1 MSDIAVSLS
10 NAVALVDC
18 NSFYASCERVFNP
31 RLENKPVIVLS
42 NNDGCVVAL
51 TDESKKIG
59 IRMGQPYFQI
69 KDICKRYNIHAFS
82 SNYTLYG
89 DMSRR
94 VMRTISDFV
103 PEMEIYSIDEAFLN
117 FAGFREVDIIEY
129 SKEIRRTVLK
139 NTGIPVSVGIGP
151 TKVLSKVANKIAK
164 KNKIESQ
171 GVFSLLGKEAQERIL
186 KTFPTDDIWGI
197 GAQSAKKLAHHRIF
211 TAAQLR
217 DANEHLIQKE
227 LTVVGRRIVEEL
239 RGISCI
245 DLELIQNDKK
255 QIVSSRSFGQPIA
268 SLEGLKEPIAHHVS
282 TSFAKLRKQN
292 SIAKTIIVFIHT
304 NRFKNTPQ
312 YYNSGSI
319 EMMSGTSVTNKAIR
333 AAFSIL
339 EKIYKPGFEYK
350 KAGVILA
357 DIAPKNLSQLDF
369 FNRHDTA
376 REDALMNAMDKI
388 NARNGKGTAHFA
400 ACGISRF
407 WEMASRMKSRAYT
420 TRWSEIL
427 EAK

>member
-1 MSDIAVSLS
+1 MEDS
-10 NAVALVDC
+10 NGILDKAIALVDC

-31 RLENKPVIVLS
+31 KLENKPVIVLS
-42 NNDGCVVAL
+42 NNDGCVVAR

-69 KDICKRYNIHAFS
+69 KDICKKHDVKVFS

-94 VMRTISDFV
+94 VMRTLSEFI

-117 FAGFREVDIIEY
+117 FSGFREKDIIEC
-129 SKEIRRTVLK
+129 SKEIRRIVLQ
-139 NTGIPVSVGIGP
+139 NTGIPVSIGIGP
-151 TKVLSKVANKIAK
+151 TKVLSKVANKISK
-164 KNKIESQ
+164 KNKEKSQ
-171 GVFSLLGKEAQERIL
+171 GVFSILGKDTQDRYL
-186 KTFPTDDIWGI
+186 KTFPTEDIWGI
-197 GAQSAKKLAHHRIF
+197 GPQSAKKLAQHKIF

-217 DANEHLIQKE
+217 DSNEYLIQKE

-255 QIVSSRSFGQPIA
+255 QIISSRSFGKPIT
-268 SLEGLKEPIAHHVS
+268 LIEDLKESIANHIT
-282 TSFAKLRKQN
+282 TSFAKLRKQK
-292 SIAKTIIVFIHT
+292 SIARTIIIFIHT

-319 EMMSGTSVTNKAIR
+319 ELVSGTSVTNKAIKL
-333 AAFSIL
+333 AFNTL
-339 EKIYKPGFEYK
+339 EKIYRPGFEYK

-369 FNRHDTA
+369 FNKHDTDT
-376 REDALMNAMDKI
+376 EDTLMSTIDRI
-388 NARNGKGTAHFA
+388 NAREGKGSVHFA
-400 ACGISRF
+400 ACGISKF
-407 WEMASRMKSRAYT
+407 WEMASKMKSQAYT
-420 TRWSEIL
+420 TRWTEIF
-427 EAK
+427 EVT

>member
-1 MSDIAVSLS
+1 MEKNSRPE
-10 NAVALVDC
+10 NAIALVDC

-42 NNDGCVVAL
+42 NNDGCVVAR

-69 KDICKRYNIHAFS
+69 KDVCEKYDVKVFS

-94 VMRTISDFV
+94 VMSTLSEFV

-117 FAGFREVDIIEY
+117 FSGFREDDIIEC
-129 SKEIRRTVLK
+129 SKEIRRVVLQ
-139 NTGIPVSVGIGP
+139 NTGIPVSIGIGP

-164 KNKIESQ
+164 KYKDQSQ
-171 GVFSLLGKEAQERIL
+171 GVFSILGKETQHRCL
-186 KTFPTDDIWGI
+186 KTFPTEDIWGI
-197 GAQSAKKLAHHRIF
+197 GSQSTKKLAQHRIF

-217 DANEHLIQKE
+217 DSNEYLVQKE
-227 LTVVGRRIVEEL
+227 LTIIGRRIVEEL

-245 DLELIQNDKK
+245 DLELLQNDKK
-255 QIVSSRSFGQPIA
+255 QIISSRSFGKPITQI
-268 SLEGLKEPIAHHVS
+268 EDLKESIANHIT
-282 TSFAKLRKQN
+282 TSFAKLRKQK
-292 SIAKTIIVFIHT
+292 SIARTIIVFIHT

-312 YYNSGSI
+312 YYNSGSV
-319 EMMSGTSVTNKAIR
+319 ELMSGTSITNKAIKS
-333 AAFSIL
+333 AFSIL
-339 EKIYKPGFEYK
+339 ERIYRPGFEYK

-357 DIAPKNLSQLDF
+357 NIAPKNLSQLDF
-369 FNRHDTA
+369 FNKHDTA
-376 REDALMNAMDKI
+376 REDALMGAIDRI
-388 NARNGKGTAHFA
+388 NSRDGKGIVQFA
-400 ACGISRF
+400 ACGISKF
-407 WEMASRMKSRAYT
+407 WEMASKMKSQAYT

-427 EAK
+427 GID

>member
-1 MSDIAVSLS
+1 MNRMDSSI
-10 NAVALVDC
+10 ALVDC

-42 NNDGCVVAL
+42 NNDGCVVAR

-69 KDICKRYNIHAFS
+69 KDLCKRYDIKAFS

-94 VMRTISDFV
+94 VMRTISEFV

-117 FAGFREVDIIEY
+117 FAGFREADIIEC
-129 SKEIRRTVLK
+129 SKEIRRVVLK
-139 NTGIPVSVGIGP
+139 NTGIPVSIGIGP

-164 KNKIESQ
+164 KNKVQAQ
-171 GVFSLLGKEAQERIL
+171 GVFSILGKENQDKFL
-186 KTFPTDDIWGI
+186 KTFPVEDVWGI
-197 GAQSAKKLAHHRIF
+197 GAQSAKKLAQHKIF

-217 DANEHLIQKE
+217 DSNEYLIQKE

-239 RGISCI
+239 RSTSCI

-255 QIVSSRSFGQPIA
+255 QIISSRSFGKPIT
-268 SLEGLKEPIAHHVS
+268 LIEDLKESVANHVS

-292 SIAKTIIVFIHT
+292 SIARTIIVFIHT

-312 YYNSGSI
+312 YYNSGSV
-319 EMMSGTSVTNKAIR
+319 EMISGTSVTNKAIK
-333 AAFSIL
+333 AAFNVL
-339 EKIYKPGFEYK
+339 ERIYKPGFEYK
-350 KAGVILA
+350 KVGVILA

-369 FNRHDTA
+369 FNKHDTA
-376 REDALMNAMDKI
+376 REDAFMSAMDGI
-388 NARNGKGTAHFA
+388 NAREGKGTVHFA
-400 ACGISRF
+400 ACGISKF
-407 WEMASRMKSRAYT
+407 WEMSSKMKSKAYT

-427 EAK
+427 EVGQ